1 MSNTK
6 TNYRISSNSKL
17 PEGTTL
23 SKKAKKN
30 VKPSSRETYPLTK
43 LDLGDSFFVPGKTAR
58 DLRGVI
64 HTKSRTRGMKF
75 VSESKIER
83 GNFGVRVYRVK

>member
-1 MSNTK
+1 MTK

-17 PEGTTL
+17 PEGVKL
-23 SKKAKKN
+23 AKSGKK
-30 VKPSSRETYPLTK
+30 VKQSTRETYPLTQ
-43 LDLGDSFFVPGKTAR
+43 LGLGDSFFVPGKTAR

-64 HTKSRTRGMKF
+64 HTKTRTRGMKF
-75 VSESKIER
+75 VSESRIER

>member
-1 MSNTK
+1 MSNFKISTK
-6 TNYRISSNSKL
+6 SKL
-17 PEGTTL
+17 PEGVKL
-23 SKKAKKN
+23 AKSGKKN
-30 VKPSSRETYPLTK
+30 VKPSNKETYPLTR
-43 LDLGDSFFVPGKTAR
+43 LNLGDSFFVPGKTAR

-75 VSESKIER
+75 VSKSLIER